1 MSDNSFNLN
10 NKELYNSI
18 FKEQEKIKIF
28 LKKASFNK
36 IVTIVKFDAP
46 QDQQMLK
53 TLARELKTKLACG
66 GTYESDQIIL
76 QGNHVDEAKKILVEK
91 GYSPDAI
98 EINKLL

>member
-10 NKELYNSI
+10 NRELYNSI

-66 GTYESDQIIL
+66 GTYESD
-76 QGNHVDEAKKILVEK
+76 HVDEAKKILVEK